1 MIALNWIKQTIPLIN
16 RLRKIVV
23 SKHMPIII
31 NDIGLGKLQ
40 QSTDLYSYQ
49 PLDMVNQNY
58 K

>member
-23 SKHMPIII
+23 SKQMLMII

-58 K
+58 

>member
-1 MIALNWIKQTIPLIN
+1 
-16 RLRKIVV
+16 
-23 SKHMPIII
+23 MPIII